1 MWAEPEAFQ
10 LSRMVWSPSPLW
22 LWSAGVGAVAWKNT
36 GDQLE
41 EMQGPFGKV
50 QSPSPPLWVWCGGVW
65 VWSDGVGTVAWK
77 DTWNQLEEMQGP
89 LEKIPLCRNNFNF
102 FVKM

>member
-1 MWAEPEAFQ
+1 M
-10 LSRMVWSPSPLW
+10 
-22 LWSAGVGAVAWKNT
+22 GAVAWKDT
-36 GDQLE
+36 GGQLE

-50 QSPSPPLWVWCGGVW
+50 QSPSPSPPLWVWCGGVW